1 MTVIHQNPV
10 SSHHSIDDA
19 SHQSDHGN
27 GGRTARNRQTND
39 NNAQGLDSSTVVD
52 ISFQAE
58 LCLRAYQ
65 DRQKVN
71 MADSYPSGSDNTN
84 AGKVEILAEQT
95 IDSIKTSKKDT
106 DFFSQDINNMLSEI
120 EKNIIKKSEPGYQYL
135 VSVLNNNKMMVEDPR
150 QLQEIMR
157 KEQFFLSRRKPF
169 MQNADFQSY
178 SQVLNQFSNIVERQQ
193 YTSQSSF

>member
-27 GGRTARNRQTND
+27 GGRAARNRQTND
-39 NNAQGLDSSTVVD
+39 NSAQGLDSSTVVD

-71 MADSYPSGSDNTN
+71 MADSYPSGSGNMN
-84 AGKVEILAEQT
+84 AEKMEILPEQV

-106 DFFSQDINNMLSEI
+106 DSFSQGINNMLSEI